1 MVRGRRIRSCRR
13 LSRQLDI
20 SDFNPKAAPPKT
32 EAFWAIVDANRSPED
47 SELADAIDRLGQET
61 IGEDGQPEIIRP
73 KASPS
78 TRSRWSP
85 SGDFAAWIRD
95 PKNRRAIPHRLEE
108 CGYTPVRNPECQG
121 RPLEDQWPAESR
133 LCPKQHDPRD
143 QMDQAKPSPE
153 PACQADSSSVKS
165 VKSVV
170 RHYPPE
176 KTERRNG
183 AVDDSA
189 RSLTPL
195 TSLTGHDLTCAQCHA
210 GTPDDP
216 PTIKVRTVTLPSGC
230 TTHCLRFWK
239 GDHPQSQISKQEN

>member
-1 MVRGRRIRSCRR
+1 MRNPNAKSDGLWKIGGHRKAVYARSD
-13 LSRQLDI
+13 LSPIDQLDQANALAGTGI
-20 SDFNPKAAPPKT
+20 ATTDNP
-32 EAFWAIVDANRSPED
+32 
-47 SELADAIDRLGQET
+47 
-61 IGEDGQPEIIRP
+61 
-73 KASPS
+73 
-78 TRSRWSP
+78 
-85 SGDFAAWIRD
+85 
-95 PKNRRAIPHRLEE
+95 
-108 CGYTPVRNPECQG
+108 
-121 RPLEDQWPAESR
+121 
-133 LCPKQHDPRD
+133 
-143 QMDQAKPSPE
+143 
-153 PACQADSSSVKS
+153 SVKS

-216 PTIKVRTVTLPSGC
+216 PTIKVMNGDGAVWV
-230 TTHCLRFWK
+230 HDACLKFWK